1 VEANGITW
9 LFHGSSQMWKFQYF
23 FYFSELKVIGALGV
37 KVEAFESWKRPL
49 NMVSWAIQSIWCLLL
64 WPKTFFLSAFGEWLS
79 PPNTHMYLHFRCL
92 KLKSSHLAVCLPIDI
107 YNTLSYWNYFGIQE
121 SIPLSMLIN

>member
-1 VEANGITW
+1 
-9 LFHGSSQMWKFQYF
+9 MWKFQYF

-64 WPKTFFLSAFGEWLS
+64 
-79 PPNTHMYLHFRCL
+79 
-92 KLKSSHLAVCLPIDI
+92 
-107 YNTLSYWNYFGIQE
+107 
-121 SIPLSMLIN
+121 